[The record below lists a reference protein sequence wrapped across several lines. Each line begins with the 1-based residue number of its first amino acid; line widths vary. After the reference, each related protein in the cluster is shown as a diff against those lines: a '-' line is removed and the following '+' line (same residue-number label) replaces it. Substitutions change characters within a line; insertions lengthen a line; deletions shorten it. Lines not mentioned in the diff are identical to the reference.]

1 MGRKYICDTYAY
13 ALAWACVCVCAR
25 VALWSTN
32 RRRNDSA
39 KFMNL
44 YGENVSK
51 KKKRK
56 SCHATH
62 TCSRNVWTN
71 SLHLSTDYALIR
83 SKSICG

>member
-13 ALAWACVCVCAR
+13 ALAWPCVCVCAR

-51 KKKRK
+51 KKTKIVPR
-56 SCHATH
+56 HTH
-62 TCSRNVWTN
+62 LLAQRLDELSP
-71 SLHLSTDYALIR
+71 SLDGLRFDS
-83 SKSICG
+83 